1 MYRLLIPACLALL
14 AAGTACSVKE
24 DRGPCPCYL
33 QVSFTDPE
41 AVGEA
46 ELLGWRDDRVFR
58 DRIRI
63 EEARPVWT
71 KPVPKGMLTVSACTG
86 IREAFAEGHQMRIPP
101 GSEADSLY
109 AWFGEVDAS
118 GDLAYAQ
125 VTFRKQFATVFLDI
139 RKSAE
144 VVRSCRFFVEGNS
157 CGFDLLDFSPVEGKF
172 RCEPVPSTG
181 ISTNTGPGPG
191 AGDGTIVTFRVPRQ
205 GDTRLSVTVTPEG
218 SVPASFPLGE
228 YINRLGYNWKTEELQ
243 DIYVSIDLARGLV
256 DVRVAD
262 WEQGA
267 EFPLVEQ

>member
-1 MYRLLIPACLALL
+1 MDRLLIPACLALL

-33 QVSFTDPE
+33 QVSFTDPD
-41 AVGEA
+41 ATGEA
-46 ELLGWRDDRVFR
+46 ELLGWRDDQVFR

-63 EEARPVWT
+63 EKARPAWT

-86 IREAFAEGHQMRIPP
+86 IRKAFAEGHQMRIPP
-101 GSEADSLY
+101 GMEADSLY
-109 AWFGEVDAS
+109 AWFSEVDAS

-144 VVRSCRFFVEGNS
+144 VVRSCRFLVEGNS
-157 CGFDLLDFSPVEGKF
+157 CGFDLLDFSPVEGTF
-172 RCEPVPSTG
+172 RCGPVSAAGSLTG
-181 ISTNTGPGPG
+181 SG

-205 GDTRLSVTVTPEG
+205 GDTGLTVTVSPEG

-228 YINRLGYNWKTEELQ
+228 YIERLGYNWKTEELQ

-262 WEQGA
+262 WEHGA